1 MSPRSADMVTQ
12 TLTVWRPGINTAT
25 VDLDTLDGFGKDP
38 DLDELRH
45 TLWDLDEW
53 QHILADPAGDR
64 RGMILTSTNDR
75 RGTSTNDRRGMG

>member
-45 TLWDLDEW
+45 TLWDLDERSSRY
-53 QHILADPAGDR
+53 G
-64 RGMILTSTNDR
+64 LTSTNCDTHC
-75 RGTSTNDRRGMG
+75 GTSTNDRRGMA